1 MAELFS
7 IWGKR
12 HAIHKP
18 IQGAEQ
24 LADPPSPSKK
34 KEELT
39 QWNSHNMHQTQIPKN
54 QRQRKKPENHQ

>member
-39 QWNSHNMHQTQIPKN
+39 Q
-54 QRQRKKPENHQ
+54 